1 MKLKIVG
8 YLLMIV
14 GLLLPLVL
22 ISNMTVHE
30 VREFFAY
37 QSYKKSESG
46 FSQKEEEVI
55 EHYQEVVRS
64 GQLATVDPFA
74 EAGKEEQSVA
84 DFGDR
89 IIGYLSVPSLEIRQ
103 PIRVG
108 ASDSHLEQGV
118 AVVSGT
124 DLPFGGLD
132 RRSVLAGHR
141 SWYTDLR
148 FFRLNEMREGDEIFI
163 EIGEKVVTYRVKN
176 TEIIKATDWQKL
188 LPIEKQDVLTLLT
201 CDPLVPPFDY
211 RLLVNAYRHHDS
223 SEQVV
228 ASDEKT
234 QSSQAVLESY
244 RKKGV
249 SLIAYLT
256 LWGWI
261 LFVYLAY
268 KLGRLVRK
276 SGRGGRCRQA
286 KQEKVLSV
294 E

>member
-14 GLLLPLVL
+14 GLLLPLSL
-22 ISNMTVHE
+22 FSNMTVHE

-46 FSQKEEEVI
+46 FSKKEEEII

-74 EAGKEEQSVA
+74 ETRKDEQSVS
-84 DFGDR
+84 DFGDT
-89 IIGYLSVPSLEIRQ
+89 IIGYVSIPSLEIRQ

-108 ASDSHLEQGV
+108 ASDSHLDQGV

-141 SWYTDLR
+141 SWYSDLR
-148 FFRLNEMREGDEIFI
+148 FFRLNEMREGDEIFV

-211 RLLVNAYRHHDS
+211 RLLVNAYRYHDS
-223 SEQVV
+223 SEQAV
-228 ASDEKT
+228 STSEEKR

-244 RKKGV
+244 RKKGL
-249 SLIAYLT
+249 SFLAYLT
-256 LWGWI
+256 LFGWF
-261 LFVYLAY
+261 LFVYLAC
-268 KLGRLVRK
+268 KLLKLVRE
-276 SGRGGRCRQA
+276 CQIT
-286 KQEKVLSV
+286 KVL
-294 E
+294 

>member
-14 GLLLPLVL
+14 GLLLPLL
-22 ISNMTVHE
+22 LFSNMTVHE

-46 FSQKEEEVI
+46 FSKKEEEII

-74 EAGKEEQSVA
+74 ETRKDEQSVS
-84 DFGDR
+84 DFGDT
-89 IIGYLSVPSLEIRQ
+89 IIGYVSIPSLEIRQ

-108 ASDSHLEQGV
+108 ASDSHLDQGV

-141 SWYTDLR
+141 SWYSDLR
-148 FFRLNEMREGDEIFI
+148 FFRLNEMCEGDEIFV

-223 SEQVV
+223 SEQAVS
-228 ASDEKT
+228 ASEEKRQST
-234 QSSQAVLESY
+234 QVVLESY

-249 SLIAYLT
+249 SFIAYLT
-256 LWGWI
+256 LFGWF
-261 LFVYLAY
+261 LFVYLTY
-268 KLGRLVRK
+268 KLGKFVRV
-276 SGRGGRCRQA
+276 CRVA
-286 KQEKVLSV
+286 KVR
-294 E
+294 

>member
-14 GLLLPLVL
+14 GLLLPLL
-22 ISNMTVHE
+22 LFSNMTVHE

-46 FSQKEEEVI
+46 FSQKEEEII

-74 EAGKEEQSVA
+74 ETRKDEQSVS

-89 IIGYLSVPSLEIRQ
+89 IIGYLSIPSLEIRQ

-108 ASDSHLEQGV
+108 ASDSHLDQGV

-141 SWYTDLR
+141 SWYSDLR
-148 FFRLNEMREGDEIFI
+148 FFRLNEMREGDEIFV

-201 CDPLVPPFDY
+201 CVPLVPPFDY

-223 SEQVV
+223 SEQAVS
-228 ASDEKT
+228 ASEEKR

-249 SLIAYLT
+249 SFIAYLT
-256 LWGWI
+256 LLGWF

-268 KLGRLVRK
+268 KLGKFVRV
-276 SGRGGRCRQA
+276 CRVT
-286 KQEKVLSV
+286 KVR
-294 E
+294 

>member
-1 MKLKIVG
+1 MRLKIVG

-14 GLLLPLVL
+14 GLLLPLL
-22 ISNMTVHE
+22 LFSNMTVHE

-37 QSYKKSESG
+37 QSYKKTESG
-46 FSQKEEEVI
+46 FSKKEEEVI
-55 EHYQEVVRS
+55 EHYQEAVRS

-74 EAGKEEQSVA
+74 EARKDEQSVS
-84 DFGDR
+84 DFGDT
-89 IIGYLSVPSLEIRQ
+89 IIGYVSIPSLEIRQ

-108 ASDSHLEQGV
+108 ASDSHLDQGE

-141 SWYTDLR
+141 SWYSDLR
-148 FFRLNEMREGDEIFI
+148 FFRLNEMREGDEIFV

-223 SEQVV
+223 SEQAVS
-228 ASDEKT
+228 ASEEKR
-234 QSSQAVLESY
+234 QSSQVVLESY

-249 SLIAYLT
+249 SFIAYLT
-256 LWGWI
+256 LFGWF

-268 KLGRLVRK
+268 KLGKLVRV
-276 SGRGGRCRQA
+276 CRVT
-286 KQEKVLSV
+286 KVR
-294 E
+294 

>member
-14 GLLLPLVL
+14 GLLLPLL
-22 ISNMTVHE
+22 LFSNMTVHE

-46 FSQKEEEVI
+46 FSQREEEII

-74 EAGKEEQSVA
+74 ETRKDEQSVS
-84 DFGDR
+84 DFGDT
-89 IIGYLSVPSLEIRQ
+89 IIGYVSIPSLEIRQ

-108 ASDSHLEQGV
+108 ASDSHLDQGV

-124 DLPFGGLD
+124 DLPFGGLG

-148 FFRLNEMREGDEIFI
+148 FFRLNAMREGDEIFV

-211 RLLVNAYRHHDS
+211 RLLVNAYRYHDS
-223 SEQVV
+223 SEQAV
-228 ASDEKT
+228 STSEEKR

-244 RKKGV
+244 RKKGL
-249 SLIAYLT
+249 SFLAYLT
-256 LWGWI
+256 LFGWF
-261 LFVYLAY
+261 LFVYLAC
-268 KLGRLVRK
+268 KLLKLVRE
-276 SGRGGRCRQA
+276 CQIT
-286 KQEKVLSV
+286 KVL
-294 E
+294 

>member
-14 GLLLPLVL
+14 GLLLPLL
-22 ISNMTVHE
+22 LFSNMIVHE

-37 QSYKKSESG
+37 QSYKKTESG
-46 FSQKEEEVI
+46 FSQKEEEII

-74 EAGKEEQSVA
+74 ETRKDEQSVS

-89 IIGYLSVPSLEIRQ
+89 IIGYLSIPSLEIRQ

-108 ASDSHLEQGV
+108 ASDSHLDQGV

-124 DLPFGGLD
+124 DLPFGGRD

-141 SWYTDLR
+141 SWYSDLR
-148 FFRLNEMREGDEIFI
+148 FFRLNEMHEGDEIFV

-223 SEQVV
+223 SEQAVS
-228 ASDEKT
+228 ASEEKR

-249 SLIAYLT
+249 SFIAYLT
-256 LWGWI
+256 LFGWF

-268 KLGRLVRK
+268 KLGKLVRV
-276 SGRGGRCRQA
+276 CRVA
-286 KQEKVLSV
+286 KVR
-294 E
+294 

>member
-1 MKLKIVG
+1 MRLKIVG

-14 GLLLPLVL
+14 GLLLPLL
-22 ISNMTVHE
+22 LFSNMTVHE
-30 VREFFAY
+30 VRDFFAY

-46 FSQKEEEVI
+46 FSKKEEEVI
-55 EHYQEVVRS
+55 EHYQEAVRS

-74 EAGKEEQSVA
+74 ETRKDEQSVS

-89 IIGYLSVPSLEIRQ
+89 IIGYLSIPSLEIRQ

-108 ASDSHLEQGV
+108 ASDSHLDQGV

-148 FFRLNEMREGDEIFI
+148 FFRLNEMREGDEIFV

-211 RLLVNAYRHHDS
+211 RLLVNAYRYHDS
-223 SEQVV
+223 SEQAVS
-228 ASDEKT
+228 ASEEKR

-249 SLIAYLT
+249 SFIAYLT
-256 LWGWI
+256 LLGWI

-268 KLGRLVRK
+268 KLLKLVRE
-276 SGRGGRCRQA
+276 CQIT
-286 KQEKVLSV
+286 KVL
-294 E
+294 

>member
-1 MKLKIVG
+1 MRLKIVG

-14 GLLLPLVL
+14 GLLLPLL
-22 ISNMTVHE
+22 LFSNMTVHE

-37 QSYKKSESG
+37 QSYKKTESG
-46 FSQKEEEVI
+46 FSKKEEEVI
-55 EHYQEVVRS
+55 EHYQEAVRS

-74 EAGKEEQSVA
+74 EARKDEQSVS
-84 DFGDR
+84 DFGDT
-89 IIGYLSVPSLEIRQ
+89 IIGYVSIPSLEIRQ

-108 ASDSHLEQGV
+108 ASDSHLDQGV

-141 SWYTDLR
+141 SWYSDLR
-148 FFRLNEMREGDEIFI
+148 FFRLNEMREGDEIFV

-223 SEQVV
+223 SEQAVS
-228 ASDEKT
+228 ASEEKR
-234 QSSQAVLESY
+234 QSSQVVLESY

-249 SLIAYLT
+249 SFIAYLT
-256 LWGWI
+256 LFGWF

-268 KLGRLVRK
+268 KLGKLVRV
-276 SGRGGRCRQA
+276 CRVA
-286 KQEKVLSV
+286 KVR
-294 E
+294 

>member
-14 GLLLPLVL
+14 GLLLPLL
-22 ISNMTVHE
+22 LFSNMTVHE

-46 FSQKEEEVI
+46 SSKKEEDVI
-55 EHYQEVVRS
+55 EHYQEAVRS

-74 EAGKEEQSVA
+74 ETRKDEQSVS
-84 DFGDR
+84 DFGDT
-89 IIGYLSVPSLEIRQ
+89 IIGYVSIPSLEIRQ

-108 ASDSHLEQGV
+108 ASDSHLDQGV

-124 DLPFGGLD
+124 DLPFGGRD

-141 SWYTDLR
+141 SWYSDLR
-148 FFRLNEMREGDEIFI
+148 FFRLNEMREGDEIFV

-211 RLLVNAYRHHDS
+211 RLLVNAYRYHDS
-223 SEQVV
+223 SEQAVS
-228 ASDEKT
+228 ASEEKR

-249 SLIAYLT
+249 SFIAYLT
-256 LWGWI
+256 LLGWI

-268 KLGRLVRK
+268 KLLKLVRE
-276 SGRGGRCRQA
+276 CQIT
-286 KQEKVLSV
+286 KVL
-294 E
+294 

>member
-14 GLLLPLVL
+14 GLLLPLL
-22 ISNMTVHE
+22 LFSNMTVHE

-46 FSQKEEEVI
+46 FSKKEEEII

-74 EAGKEEQSVA
+74 ETRKDEQSVS
-84 DFGDR
+84 DFGDT
-89 IIGYLSVPSLEIRQ
+89 IIGYVSIPSLEIRQ

-108 ASDSHLEQGV
+108 ASDSHLDQGV

-141 SWYTDLR
+141 SWYSDLR
-148 FFRLNEMREGDEIFI
+148 FFRLNEMREGDEIFV

-223 SEQVV
+223 SEQAVS
-228 ASDEKT
+228 ASEEKRQST
-234 QSSQAVLESY
+234 QVVLESY

-249 SLIAYLT
+249 SFIAYLT
-256 LWGWI
+256 LFGWFW
-261 LFVYLAY
+261 FVYLTY
-268 KLGRLVRK
+268 KLGKFVRV
-276 SGRGGRCRQA
+276 CRVA
-286 KQEKVLSV
+286 KVR
-294 E
+294 

>member
-14 GLLLPLVL
+14 GLLLPLL
-22 ISNMTVHE
+22 LFSNMTVHE
-30 VREFFAY
+30 VREFFDY
-37 QSYKKSESG
+37 QSYKKTESG
-46 FSQKEEEVI
+46 FSKKEEEVI
-55 EHYQEVVRS
+55 EHYQEAVRS

-74 EAGKEEQSVA
+74 ETRKDEQSVS
-84 DFGDR
+84 DFGDT
-89 IIGYLSVPSLEIRQ
+89 IIGYVSIPSLEIRQ

-108 ASDSHLEQGV
+108 ASDSHLDQGV

-132 RRSVLAGHR
+132 RRSVLGGHR
-141 SWYTDLR
+141 SWYSDLR
-148 FFRLNEMREGDEIFI
+148 FFRLNEMREGDEIFV

-223 SEQVV
+223 SEQAV
-228 ASDEKT
+228 STSEEKR

-249 SLIAYLT
+249 SFIAYLT
-256 LWGWI
+256 LFGWF
-261 LFVYLAY
+261 LFVYLTY
-268 KLGRLVRK
+268 KLGKFVRV
-276 SGRGGRCRQA
+276 CRVT
-286 KQEKVLSV
+286 KVR
-294 E
+294 

>member
-1 MKLKIVG
+1 MRLKIVG

-14 GLLLPLVL
+14 GLLLPLL
-22 ISNMTVHE
+22 LFSNMTVHE

-37 QSYKKSESG
+37 QSYKKTESG
-46 FSQKEEEVI
+46 FSKKEEEVI
-55 EHYQEVVRS
+55 EHYQEAVRS

-74 EAGKEEQSVA
+74 ETRKDEQSVS

-89 IIGYLSVPSLEIRQ
+89 IIGYLSIPSLEIRQ

-108 ASDSHLEQGV
+108 ASDSHLDQGV

-141 SWYTDLR
+141 SWYSDLR
-148 FFRLNEMREGDEIFI
+148 FFRLNEMREGDDIFV

-223 SEQVV
+223 SEQAVS
-228 ASDEKT
+228 ASEEKR

-249 SLIAYLT
+249 SFIAYLT
-256 LWGWI
+256 LFGWF

-268 KLGRLVRK
+268 KLGKLVRV
-276 SGRGGRCRQA
+276 CRVT
-286 KQEKVLSV
+286 KVR
-294 E
+294 

>member
-14 GLLLPLVL
+14 GLLLPLL
-22 ISNMTVHE
+22 LFSNMTVHE

-37 QSYKKSESG
+37 QSYKKTESG
-46 FSQKEEEVI
+46 FSKKEEEVI
-55 EHYQEVVRS
+55 EHYQEAVRS

-74 EAGKEEQSVA
+74 ETRKDEQSVS

-89 IIGYLSVPSLEIRQ
+89 IIGYLSIPSLEIRQ

-108 ASDSHLEQGV
+108 ASDSHLDQGV

-124 DLPFGGLD
+124 DLPFGGRD

-141 SWYTDLR
+141 SWYSDLR
-148 FFRLNEMREGDEIFI
+148 FFRLNEMREGDEIFV
-163 EIGEKVVTYRVKN
+163 EIGEKVVIYRVKN

-223 SEQVV
+223 SELAVS
-228 ASDEKT
+228 ASEEKR
-234 QSSQAVLESY
+234 QSSQVVLESY

-249 SLIAYLT
+249 SFIAYLT
-256 LWGWI
+256 LFGWF

-268 KLGRLVRK
+268 KLGKLVRV
-276 SGRGGRCRQA
+276 CRVT
-286 KQEKVLSV
+286 KVR
-294 E
+294 

>member
-1 MKLKIVG
+1 MRLKIVG

-14 GLLLPLVL
+14 GLLLPLL
-22 ISNMTVHE
+22 LFSNMTVHE

-37 QSYKKSESG
+37 QSYKKTESG
-46 FSQKEEEVI
+46 FSKKEEEVI
-55 EHYQEVVRS
+55 EHYQEAVRS

-74 EAGKEEQSVA
+74 ETRKDEQSVS

-89 IIGYLSVPSLEIRQ
+89 IIGYLSIPSLEIRQ

-108 ASDSHLEQGV
+108 SSDSHLDQGV

-124 DLPFGGLD
+124 DLPFGGRD

-141 SWYTDLR
+141 SWYSDLR
-148 FFRLNEMREGDEIFI
+148 FFRLNEMREGDEIFV

-211 RLLVNAYRHHDS
+211 RLLVNAYRYHDS
-223 SEQVV
+223 SEQAVS
-228 ASDEKT
+228 ASEEKR

-249 SLIAYLT
+249 SFIAYLT
-256 LWGWI
+256 LLGWI

-268 KLGRLVRK
+268 KLLKLVRE
-276 SGRGGRCRQA
+276 CQIT
-286 KQEKVLSV
+286 KVL
-294 E
+294 

>member
-14 GLLLPLVL
+14 GLLLPLL
-22 ISNMTVHE
+22 LFSNMTVHE

-37 QSYKKSESG
+37 QSYKKTESG
-46 FSQKEEEVI
+46 FSKKEEEVI
-55 EHYQEVVRS
+55 EHYQEAVRS

-74 EAGKEEQSVA
+74 ETRKEEQSVS
-84 DFGDR
+84 DFGDT
-89 IIGYLSVPSLEIRQ
+89 IIGYVSIPSLEIRQ

-108 ASDSHLEQGV
+108 ASDSHLDQGV

-124 DLPFGGLD
+124 DLPFGGRD

-141 SWYTDLR
+141 SWYSDLR
-148 FFRLNEMREGDEIFI
+148 FFRLNEMREGDEIFV

-223 SEQVV
+223 SEQAVS
-228 ASDEKT
+228 ASEEKR

-249 SLIAYLT
+249 SFIAYLT
-256 LWGWI
+256 LFGWF

-268 KLGRLVRK
+268 KLGKLVRV
-276 SGRGGRCRQA
+276 CRVA
-286 KQEKVLSV
+286 KVR
-294 E
+294 

>member
-1 MKLKIVG
+1 MKLKIAG

-46 FSQKEEEVI
+46 FSQKEEEII

-74 EAGKEEQSVA
+74 EAKKAEQSVA

-89 IIGYLSVPSLEIRQ
+89 IIGYLSIPSLEIRQ

-108 ASDSHLEQGV
+108 ASDSHLDQGV

-141 SWYTDLR
+141 SWYSDLL
-148 FFRLNEMREGDEIFI
+148 FFRLNEMREGDEIFV

-176 TEIIKATDWQKL
+176 TEIIRATDWQKL

-223 SEQVV
+223 SEQAVS
-228 ASDEKT
+228 ASEEKR
-234 QSSQAVLESY
+234 QSSQVVLESY

-249 SLIAYLT
+249 SFIAYLT
-256 LWGWI
+256 LLGWI

-268 KLGRLVRK
+268 KLLKLVRE
-276 SGRGGRCRQA
+276 CRVD
-286 KQEKVLSV
+286 KVR
-294 E
+294 

>member
-1 MKLKIVG
+1 MRLKIVG

-14 GLLLPLVL
+14 GLLLPLL
-22 ISNMTVHE
+22 LFSNMTVHE
-30 VREFFAY
+30 VRDFFAY

-46 FSQKEEEVI
+46 FSKKEEEVI
-55 EHYQEVVRS
+55 EHYQEAVRS

-74 EAGKEEQSVA
+74 ETRKDEQSVS

-89 IIGYLSVPSLEIRQ
+89 IIGYLSIPSLEIRQ

-108 ASDSHLEQGV
+108 ASDSHLDQGV

-141 SWYTDLR
+141 SWYSDLR
-148 FFRLNEMREGDEIFI
+148 FFRLNEMREGDDIFV

-223 SEQVV
+223 SEQAVS
-228 ASDEKT
+228 ASEEKR

-249 SLIAYLT
+249 SFIAYLT
-256 LWGWI
+256 LFGWF

-268 KLGRLVRK
+268 KLGKLVRV
-276 SGRGGRCRQA
+276 CRVT
-286 KQEKVLSV
+286 KVR
-294 E
+294 

>member
-14 GLLLPLVL
+14 GLLLPLL
-22 ISNMTVHE
+22 LFSNMTVHE

-46 FSQKEEEVI
+46 FSKKEEELI

-74 EAGKEEQSVA
+74 ETRKDEQSVS
-84 DFGDR
+84 DFGDT
-89 IIGYLSVPSLEIRQ
+89 IIGYVSIPSLEIRQ

-108 ASDSHLEQGV
+108 ASDSHLDQGV

-141 SWYTDLR
+141 SWYSDLR
-148 FFRLNEMREGDEIFI
+148 FFRLNEMREGDEIFV

-211 RLLVNAYRHHDS
+211 RLLVNAYRYHDS
-223 SEQVV
+223 SEQAVS
-228 ASDEKT
+228 ASEEKR

-249 SLIAYLT
+249 SFIVYLT
-256 LWGWI
+256 LLGWF

-268 KLGRLVRK
+268 KLGKFVRV
-276 SGRGGRCRQA
+276 CRVT
-286 KQEKVLSV
+286 KVL
-294 E
+294 

>member
-14 GLLLPLVL
+14 GLLLPLL
-22 ISNMTVHE
+22 LFSNMTVHE

-46 FSQKEEEVI
+46 FSKKEEEII

-64 GQLATVDPFA
+64 GQLTTVDPFA
-74 EAGKEEQSVA
+74 ETRKDEQSVS
-84 DFGDR
+84 DFGDT
-89 IIGYLSVPSLEIRQ
+89 IIGYVSIPSLEIRQ

-108 ASDSHLEQGV
+108 ASDSHLDQGV

-124 DLPFGGLD
+124 DLPFGGRD

-141 SWYTDLR
+141 SWYSDLR
-148 FFRLNEMREGDEIFI
+148 FFRLNEMREGDEIFV

-223 SEQVV
+223 SEQAVS
-228 ASDEKT
+228 ASEEKR

-249 SLIAYLT
+249 SFIAYLT
-256 LWGWI
+256 LFGWF

-268 KLGRLVRK
+268 KLGKLVRV
-276 SGRGGRCRQA
+276 CRVT
-286 KQEKVLSV
+286 KVR
-294 E
+294 

>member
-1 MKLKIVG
+1 MRLKIVG

-14 GLLLPLVL
+14 GLLLPLL
-22 ISNMTVHE
+22 LFSNMTVHE

-55 EHYQEVVRS
+55 KHYQEVVRS

-74 EAGKEEQSVA
+74 ETRKDEQSVS
-84 DFGDR
+84 DFGDT
-89 IIGYLSVPSLEIRQ
+89 IIGYVSIPSLEIRQ

-108 ASDSHLEQGV
+108 ASDSHLDQGV

-124 DLPFGGLD
+124 DLPFGGRD

-141 SWYTDLR
+141 SWYSDLR
-148 FFRLNEMREGDEIFI
+148 FFRLNEMREGDEIFV

-211 RLLVNAYRHHDS
+211 RLLVNAYRYHDS
-223 SEQVV
+223 SEQAVS
-228 ASDEKT
+228 ASEEKR

-249 SLIAYLT
+249 SFIAYLT
-256 LWGWI
+256 LLGWI

-268 KLGRLVRK
+268 KLLKLVRE
-276 SGRGGRCRQA
+276 CQIT
-286 KQEKVLSV
+286 KVL
-294 E
+294 

>member
-1 MKLKIVG
+1 MRLKIVG

-14 GLLLPLVL
+14 GLLLPLL
-22 ISNMTVHE
+22 LFSNMTVHE

-37 QSYKKSESG
+37 QSYKKTESG
-46 FSQKEEEVI
+46 FSKKEEEVI
-55 EHYQEVVRS
+55 EHYQEAVRS

-74 EAGKEEQSVA
+74 ETRKDEQSVS

-89 IIGYLSVPSLEIRQ
+89 IIGYLSIPSLEIRQ

-108 ASDSHLEQGV
+108 SSDSHLDQGV

-141 SWYTDLR
+141 SWYSDLR
-148 FFRLNEMREGDEIFI
+148 FFRLNEMREGDEIFV

-223 SEQVV
+223 SEQAVS
-228 ASDEKT
+228 ASEEKR
-234 QSSQAVLESY
+234 QSSQVVLESY

-249 SLIAYLT
+249 SFIAYLT
-256 LWGWI
+256 LFGWF

-268 KLGRLVRK
+268 KLGKLVRV
-276 SGRGGRCRQA
+276 CRVT
-286 KQEKVLSV
+286 KVR
-294 E
+294 

>member
-1 MKLKIVG
+1 MRLKIVG

-14 GLLLPLVL
+14 GLLLPLL
-22 ISNMTVHE
+22 LFSNMTVHE

-37 QSYKKSESG
+37 QSYKKTESG
-46 FSQKEEEVI
+46 FSKKEEEVI
-55 EHYQEVVRS
+55 EHYQEAVRS

-74 EAGKEEQSVA
+74 ETRKDEQSVSN
-84 DFGDR
+84 FGDT
-89 IIGYLSVPSLEIRQ
+89 IIGYVSIPSLEIRQ

-108 ASDSHLEQGV
+108 ASDSHLDQGV

-124 DLPFGGLD
+124 DLPFGGRD

-141 SWYTDLR
+141 SWYSDLR
-148 FFRLNEMREGDEIFI
+148 FFRLNEMREGDEIFV

-211 RLLVNAYRHHDS
+211 RLLVNAYRYHDS
-223 SEQVV
+223 SEQAVS
-228 ASDEKT
+228 ASEEKR

-244 RKKGV
+244 RKKGL
-249 SLIAYLT
+249 SFLAYLT
-256 LWGWI
+256 LFGWF

-268 KLGRLVRK
+268 KLGKFVRV
-276 SGRGGRCRQA
+276 CRVT
-286 KQEKVLSV
+286 KVR
-294 E
+294 

>member
-22 ISNMTVHE
+22 ISNMTVNE
-30 VREFFAY
+30 VREFYAY

-46 FSQKEEEVI
+46 FSQKEERVI
-55 EHYQEVVRS
+55 EDYQERVRS

-74 EAGKEEQSVA
+74 ETRKEEQSVA

-89 IIGYLSVPSLEIRQ
+89 VIGYLSIPSLEIRQ
-103 PIRVG
+103 PIRLG
-108 ASDSHLEQGV
+108 ASDSHLDQGV

-124 DLPFGGLD
+124 DLPFGGLH

-141 SWYTDLR
+141 SWYSDLR
-148 FFRLNEMREGDEIFI
+148 FFRLNEMREGDEIFV

-211 RLLVNAYRHHDS
+211 RLLVNAYRYQDS
-223 SEQVV
+223 SEQVAV
-228 ASDEKT
+228 SEEKT
-234 QSSQAVLESY
+234 QSSQTVLETY
-244 RKKGV
+244 RKKGL
-249 SLIAYLT
+249 SFLAYLT
-256 LWGWI
+256 FLGWI
-261 LFVYLAY
+261 LFGYLSY
-268 KLGRLVRK
+268 KLVRLVK
-276 SGRGGRCRQA
+276 ECRVIQ
-286 KQEKVLSV
+286 VP
-294 E
+294 

>member
-22 ISNMTVHE
+22 ISNMTVNE

-55 EHYQEVVRS
+55 EHYQERVRS

-74 EAGKEEQSVA
+74 EVGKEEQSVA

-89 IIGYLSVPSLEIRQ
+89 IIGYLSIPSLEIRQ

-124 DLPFGGLD
+124 DLPFGGLH

-148 FFRLNEMREGDEIFI
+148 FFRLNEMREGDEIFV
-163 EIGEKVVTYRVKN
+163 EIGEKVITYRVKN

-211 RLLVNAYRHHDS
+211 RLLVNAYRYQDS
-223 SEQVV
+223 SEQAAV
-228 ASDEKT
+228 SEEKT
-234 QSSQAVLESY
+234 QSSQPLLETY
-244 RKKGV
+244 RKKGL
-249 SLIAYLT
+249 SFLAYLT
-256 LWGWI
+256 LLGWI
-261 LFVYLAY
+261 LFGYLSY
-268 KLGRLVRK
+268 KLGRLVKEYRL
-276 SGRGGRCRQA
+276 A
-286 KQEKVLSV
+286 KVR
-294 E
+294 

>member
-14 GLLLPLVL
+14 GLLLPLL
-22 ISNMTVHE
+22 LFSNMTVHE
-30 VREFFAY
+30 VREFFDY
-37 QSYKKSESG
+37 QSYKKTESG
-46 FSQKEEEVI
+46 FSKKEEEVI
-55 EHYQEVVRS
+55 EHYQEAVRS

-74 EAGKEEQSVA
+74 ETRKDEQSVS
-84 DFGDR
+84 DFGDT
-89 IIGYLSVPSLEIRQ
+89 IIGYVSIPSLEIRQ

-108 ASDSHLEQGV
+108 ASDSHLDQGV

-141 SWYTDLR
+141 SWYSDLR
-148 FFRLNEMREGDEIFI
+148 FFRLNEMREGDEIFV

-223 SEQVV
+223 SEQAV
-228 ASDEKT
+228 STSEEKR

-249 SLIAYLT
+249 SFIAYLT
-256 LWGWI
+256 LFGWF
-261 LFVYLAY
+261 LFVYLTY
-268 KLGRLVRK
+268 KLGKFVRV
-276 SGRGGRCRQA
+276 CRVT
-286 KQEKVLSV
+286 KVR
-294 E
+294 

>member
-14 GLLLPLVL
+14 GLLLPLL
-22 ISNMTVHE
+22 LFSNMTVHE

-37 QSYKKSESG
+37 QSYKKTESG
-46 FSQKEEEVI
+46 FSKKEEEII

-64 GQLATVDPFA
+64 GKLATVDPFA
-74 EAGKEEQSVA
+74 ETRKDEQSVS
-84 DFGDR
+84 DFGDT
-89 IIGYLSVPSLEIRQ
+89 IIGYVSIPSLEIRQ

-108 ASDSHLEQGV
+108 ASDSHLDQGV

-141 SWYTDLR
+141 SWYSDLR
-148 FFRLNEMREGDEIFI
+148 FFRLNEMREGDEIFV

-223 SEQVV
+223 SEQAV
-228 ASDEKT
+228 STSEEKR

-249 SLIAYLT
+249 SFIAYLT
-256 LWGWI
+256 LFGWF

-268 KLGRLVRK
+268 KLGKLVRV
-276 SGRGGRCRQA
+276 CRVT
-286 KQEKVLSV
+286 KVR
-294 E
+294 

>member
-1 MKLKIVG
+1 MRLKIVG

-14 GLLLPLVL
+14 GLLLPLL
-22 ISNMTVHE
+22 LFSNMTVHE

-37 QSYKKSESG
+37 QSYKKTESG
-46 FSQKEEEVI
+46 FSKKEEEVI
-55 EHYQEVVRS
+55 EHYQEAVRS

-74 EAGKEEQSVA
+74 EARKDEQSVS
-84 DFGDR
+84 DFGDT
-89 IIGYLSVPSLEIRQ
+89 IIGYVSIPSLEIRQ

-108 ASDSHLEQGV
+108 ASDSHLDQGV

-124 DLPFGGLD
+124 DLPFGGRD

-141 SWYTDLR
+141 SWYSDLR
-148 FFRLNEMREGDEIFI
+148 FFRLNEMREGDEIFV

-223 SEQVV
+223 SEQAVS
-228 ASDEKT
+228 ASEEKR
-234 QSSQAVLESY
+234 QSSQVVLESY

-249 SLIAYLT
+249 SFIAYLT
-256 LWGWI
+256 LFGWF

-268 KLGRLVRK
+268 KLGKFVRV
-276 SGRGGRCRQA
+276 CRVT
-286 KQEKVLSV
+286 KVR
-294 E
+294 

>member
-37 QSYKKSESG
+37 KSYKKSESG

-55 EHYQEVVRS
+55 KHYQEVVRS

-74 EAGKEEQSVA
+74 EAKKAEQSVS

-141 SWYTDLR
+141 SWYSDLR

-211 RLLVNAYRHHDS
+211 RLLVNAYRYQDS
-223 SEQVV
+223 SEQVAV
-228 ASDEKT
+228 SEGKT
-234 QSSQAVLESY
+234 QSSQVVLETY

-249 SLIAYLT
+249 SFIAYLT
-256 LWGWI
+256 LFGWI
-261 LFVYLAY
+261 LFVYLSY
-268 KLGRLVRK
+268 KLLKLVRE
-276 SGRGGRCRQA
+276 RRVA
-286 KQEKVLSV
+286 KVL
-294 E
+294 

>member
-14 GLLLPLVL
+14 GLLLPLL
-22 ISNMTVHE
+22 LFSNMTVHE

-46 FSQKEEEVI
+46 FSQKEEEII

-74 EAGKEEQSVA
+74 ETRKDEQSVS

-89 IIGYLSVPSLEIRQ
+89 IIGYLSIPSLEIRQ

-108 ASDSHLEQGV
+108 ASDSHLDQGV

-141 SWYTDLR
+141 SWYSDLR
-148 FFRLNEMREGDEIFI
+148 FFRLNEMREGDEIFV

-223 SEQVV
+223 SEQAVS
-228 ASDEKT
+228 ASEEKR

-249 SLIAYLT
+249 SFIAYLT
-256 LWGWI
+256 LLGWF

-268 KLGRLVRK
+268 KLGKFVRV
-276 SGRGGRCRQA
+276 CRVT
-286 KQEKVLSV
+286 KVR
-294 E
+294 

>member
-14 GLLLPLVL
+14 GLLLPLL
-22 ISNMTVHE
+22 LFSNMTVHE

-55 EHYQEVVRS
+55 EHYQEAVRS

-74 EAGKEEQSVA
+74 EARKDEQSVS
-84 DFGDR
+84 DFGDT
-89 IIGYLSVPSLEIRQ
+89 IIGYVSIPSLEIRQ

-108 ASDSHLEQGV
+108 ASDSHLDQGV

-124 DLPFGGLD
+124 DLPFGGRD

-141 SWYTDLR
+141 SWYSDLR
-148 FFRLNEMREGDEIFI
+148 FFRLNEMREGDEIFV

-211 RLLVNAYRHHDS
+211 RLLVNAYRYHDS
-223 SEQVV
+223 SEQAVS
-228 ASDEKT
+228 ASEEKR

-249 SLIAYLT
+249 SFIAYLT
-256 LWGWI
+256 LFGWF

-268 KLGRLVRK
+268 KLVRLVRV
-276 SGRGGRCRQA
+276 CRVT
-286 KQEKVLSV
+286 KVR
-294 E
+294 

>member
-14 GLLLPLVL
+14 GLLLPLL
-22 ISNMTVHE
+22 LFSNMTVHE

-37 QSYKKSESG
+37 QSYKKTESG
-46 FSQKEEEVI
+46 FSKKEEEVI
-55 EHYQEVVRS
+55 EHYQEAVRS

-74 EAGKEEQSVA
+74 ETRKDEQSVS
-84 DFGDR
+84 DFGDT
-89 IIGYLSVPSLEIRQ
+89 IIGYVSIPSLEIRQ

-108 ASDSHLEQGV
+108 ASDSHLDQGV

-124 DLPFGGLD
+124 DLPFGGRD

-141 SWYTDLR
+141 SWYSDLR
-148 FFRLNEMREGDEIFI
+148 FFRLNEMREGDEIFV

-223 SEQVV
+223 SEQAVS
-228 ASDEKT
+228 ASEEKR
-234 QSSQAVLESY
+234 QSSQVVLESY

-249 SLIAYLT
+249 SFIAYLT
-256 LWGWI
+256 LFGWF

-268 KLGRLVRK
+268 KLGKLVRV
-276 SGRGGRCRQA
+276 CRVT
-286 KQEKVLSV
+286 KVR
-294 E
+294 

>member
-1 MKLKIVG
+1 MRLKIVG

-14 GLLLPLVL
+14 GLLLPLL
-22 ISNMTVHE
+22 LFSNMTVHE

-46 FSQKEEEVI
+46 FSKKEEEVI
-55 EHYQEVVRS
+55 EHYQEAVRS

-74 EAGKEEQSVA
+74 ETRKDEQSVS
-84 DFGDR
+84 DFGDT
-89 IIGYLSVPSLEIRQ
+89 IIGYVSIPSLEIRQ

-108 ASDSHLEQGV
+108 ASDSHLDQGE

-141 SWYTDLR
+141 SWYSDLR
-148 FFRLNEMREGDEIFI
+148 FFRLNEMREGDEIFV

-223 SEQVV
+223 SEQAVS
-228 ASDEKT
+228 ASEEKR

-249 SLIAYLT
+249 SFIAYLT
-256 LWGWI
+256 LFGWF

-268 KLGRLVRK
+268 KLGKLVRV
-276 SGRGGRCRQA
+276 CRVT
-286 KQEKVLSV
+286 KVR
-294 E
+294 

>member
-14 GLLLPLVL
+14 GLLLPLL
-22 ISNMTVHE
+22 LFSNMTVHE

-46 FSQKEEEVI
+46 FSQKEEEII

-74 EAGKEEQSVA
+74 ETRKDEQSVS
-84 DFGDR
+84 DFGDT
-89 IIGYLSVPSLEIRQ
+89 IIGYVSIPSLEIRQ

-108 ASDSHLEQGV
+108 ASDSHLDQGV

-124 DLPFGGLD
+124 DLPFGGRD

-141 SWYTDLR
+141 SWYSDLR
-148 FFRLNEMREGDEIFI
+148 FFRLNEMREGDEIFV
-163 EIGEKVVTYRVKN
+163 EIGEKVVIYRVKN

-223 SEQVV
+223 SEQAVS
-228 ASDEKT
+228 ASEEKR

-249 SLIAYLT
+249 SFIAYLT
-256 LWGWI
+256 LFGWF

-268 KLGRLVRK
+268 KLGKLVRV
-276 SGRGGRCRQA
+276 CRVT
-286 KQEKVLSV
+286 KVR
-294 E
+294 

>member
-14 GLLLPLVL
+14 GLLLPLL
-22 ISNMTVHE
+22 LFSNMTVHE

-46 FSQKEEEVI
+46 FSKKEEEII

-74 EAGKEEQSVA
+74 ETRKDEQSVS
-84 DFGDR
+84 DFGDT
-89 IIGYLSVPSLEIRQ
+89 IIGYVSIPSLEIRQ

-108 ASDSHLEQGV
+108 ASDSHLDQGV

-141 SWYTDLR
+141 SWYSDLR
-148 FFRLNEMREGDEIFI
+148 FFRLNEMREGDEIFV

-223 SEQVV
+223 SEQAVS
-228 ASDEKT
+228 ASEEKR

-249 SLIAYLT
+249 SFIAYLT
-256 LWGWI
+256 LFGWF

-268 KLGRLVRK
+268 KLGKLVRV
-276 SGRGGRCRQA
+276 CRVT
-286 KQEKVLSV
+286 KVR
-294 E
+294 

>member
-14 GLLLPLVL
+14 GLLLPLL
-22 ISNMTVHE
+22 LFSNMTVHE

-46 FSQKEEEVI
+46 FSKKEEEII

-74 EAGKEEQSVA
+74 ETRKDEQSVS
-84 DFGDR
+84 DFGDT
-89 IIGYLSVPSLEIRQ
+89 IIGYVSIPSLEIRQ

-108 ASDSHLEQGV
+108 ASDSHLDQGV

-141 SWYTDLR
+141 SWYSDLR
-148 FFRLNEMREGDEIFI
+148 FFRLNEMREGDEIFV

-223 SEQVV
+223 SEQAVS
-228 ASDEKT
+228 ASEEKR

-249 SLIAYLT
+249 SFIAYLT
-256 LWGWI
+256 LLGWF

-268 KLGRLVRK
+268 KLGKFVRV
-276 SGRGGRCRQA
+276 CRVA
-286 KQEKVLSV
+286 KVR
-294 E
+294 

>member
-1 MKLKIVG
+1 MRLKIVG

-14 GLLLPLVL
+14 GLLLPLL
-22 ISNMTVHE
+22 LFSNMTVHE
-30 VREFFAY
+30 VREFFVY

-46 FSQKEEEVI
+46 FSKKEEEII

-64 GQLATVDPFA
+64 GKLATVDPFA
-74 EAGKEEQSVA
+74 ETRKDEQSVS
-84 DFGDR
+84 DFGDT
-89 IIGYLSVPSLEIRQ
+89 IIGYVSIPSLEIRQ

-108 ASDSHLEQGV
+108 ASDSHLDQGV

-124 DLPFGGLD
+124 DLPFGGRD

-141 SWYTDLR
+141 SWYSDLR
-148 FFRLNEMREGDEIFI
+148 FFRLNEMREGDEIFV

-223 SEQVV
+223 SEQAVS
-228 ASDEKT
+228 ASEEKR
-234 QSSQAVLESY
+234 QPSQAVLESY

-249 SLIAYLT
+249 SFIAYLT
-256 LWGWI
+256 LFGWF

-268 KLGRLVRK
+268 KLGKFVRV
-276 SGRGGRCRQA
+276 CRVT
-286 KQEKVLSV
+286 KVR
-294 E
+294 

>member
-1 MKLKIVG
+1 MRLKIVG

-14 GLLLPLVL
+14 GLLLPLL
-22 ISNMTVHE
+22 LFSNMTVHE
-30 VREFFAY
+30 VREFFVY

-46 FSQKEEEVI
+46 FSKKEEEVI
-55 EHYQEVVRS
+55 EHYQEAVRS

-74 EAGKEEQSVA
+74 ETRKDEQSVS
-84 DFGDR
+84 DFGDT
-89 IIGYLSVPSLEIRQ
+89 IIGYVSIPSLEIRQ

-108 ASDSHLEQGV
+108 ASDSHLDQGV

-124 DLPFGGLD
+124 DLPFGGRD

-141 SWYTDLR
+141 SWYSDLR
-148 FFRLNEMREGDEIFI
+148 FFRLNEMREGDEIFV

-223 SEQVV
+223 SEQAV
-228 ASDEKT
+228 STSEEKR

-249 SLIAYLT
+249 SFIAYLT
-256 LWGWI
+256 LFGWF

-268 KLGRLVRK
+268 KLGKLVRV
-276 SGRGGRCRQA
+276 CRVT
-286 KQEKVLSV
+286 KVR
-294 E
+294 

>member
-37 QSYKKSESG
+37 QSYKQSESG
-46 FSQKEEEVI
+46 FSRKEEEVI
-55 EHYQEVVRS
+55 KHYQEVVRS

-124 DLPFGGLD
+124 DLPFGGLH

-211 RLLVNAYRHHDS
+211 RLLVNAYRYQDS
-223 SEQVV
+223 SEQVAV
-228 ASDEKT
+228 SEEKT
-234 QSSQAVLESY
+234 QSSQVVLETY

-249 SLIAYLT
+249 SFIAYLT
-256 LWGWI
+256 LFGWI
-261 LFVYLAY
+261 LFVYLSY
-268 KLGRLVRK
+268 KLLKLVRE
-276 SGRGGRCRQA
+276 RRVA
-286 KQEKVLSV
+286 KVL
-294 E
+294 

>member
-14 GLLLPLVL
+14 GLLLPLL
-22 ISNMTVHE
+22 LFSNMTVHE

-46 FSQKEEEVI
+46 FSQKEEEII

-74 EAGKEEQSVA
+74 ETRKDEQSVS
-84 DFGDR
+84 DFGDT
-89 IIGYLSVPSLEIRQ
+89 IIGYVSIPSLEIRQ

-108 ASDSHLEQGV
+108 ASDSHLDQGV

-124 DLPFGGLD
+124 DLPFGGRD

-141 SWYTDLR
+141 SWYSDLR
-148 FFRLNEMREGDEIFI
+148 FFRLNEMREGDEIFV

-223 SEQVV
+223 SEQAVS
-228 ASDEKT
+228 ASEEKR
-234 QSSQAVLESY
+234 QSSQVVLESY

-249 SLIAYLT
+249 SFIAYLT
-256 LWGWI
+256 LFGWF

-268 KLGRLVRK
+268 KLGKLVRV
-276 SGRGGRCRQA
+276 CRVT
-286 KQEKVLSV
+286 KVR
-294 E
+294 

>member
-1 MKLKIVG
+1 MRLKIVG

-14 GLLLPLVL
+14 GLLLPLL
-22 ISNMTVHE
+22 LFSNMTVHE

-37 QSYKKSESG
+37 QSYKKTESG
-46 FSQKEEEVI
+46 FSKKEEEVI
-55 EHYQEVVRS
+55 EHYQEAVRS

-74 EAGKEEQSVA
+74 ETRKDEQSVS
-84 DFGDR
+84 DFGDT
-89 IIGYLSVPSLEIRQ
+89 IIGYVSIPSLEIRQ

-108 ASDSHLEQGV
+108 ASDSHLDQGV

-124 DLPFGGLD
+124 DLPFGGRD

-141 SWYTDLR
+141 SWYSDLR
-148 FFRLNEMREGDEIFI
+148 FFRLNEMREGDEIFV

-211 RLLVNAYRHHDS
+211 RLLVNAYRYHDS
-223 SEQVV
+223 SEQAVS
-228 ASDEKT
+228 ASEEKR

-249 SLIAYLT
+249 SFIAYLT
-256 LWGWI
+256 LLGWI

-268 KLGRLVRK
+268 KLLKLVRE
-276 SGRGGRCRQA
+276 CQIT
-286 KQEKVLSV
+286 KVL
-294 E
+294 